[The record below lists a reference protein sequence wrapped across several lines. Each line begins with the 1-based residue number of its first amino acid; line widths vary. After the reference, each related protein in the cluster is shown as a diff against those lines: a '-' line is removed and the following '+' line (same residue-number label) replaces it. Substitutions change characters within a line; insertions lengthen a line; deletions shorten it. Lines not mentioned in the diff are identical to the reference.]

1 MRGLTG
7 RRAVV
12 TGAGGGIG
20 RAVAVRLAEEGMATA
35 LLDRDEAALG
45 QTAAEVEDAGGVA
58 HLVPLDL
65 ADPPGVE
72 AGLATAVDRL
82 GGLDVLVN
90 NAAVAVAG
98 SVESLGLDDW
108 RTAFDVNL
116 RAAWLTMKHALPW
129 LRASDAAAVVNVSS
143 LQGVRGFA
151 GWAAYASTKAGLIGL
166 TTQAAVEYARDGI
179 RVNAVAPGTIATPM
193 NERILA
199 EAADPDAVRAT
210 WNSLHALGRIG
221 EPAEVAAAVAFLA
234 SAEASFVTGHV
245 LLVDGG
251 AAVLGSSGVSS

>member
-20 RAVAVRLAEEGMATA
+20 RAVAVRLAEEGVATA
-35 LLDRDEAALG
+35 LLDRDEAALE
-45 QTAAEVEDAGGVA
+45 QTAGRVRDAGGDA
-58 HLVPLDL
+58 HAVPLDL
-65 ADPPGVE
+65 VVPAEVE
-72 AGLATAVDRL
+72 AGIAAAADRL

-98 SVESLGLDDW
+98 SVESLRLDDW
-108 RTAFDVNL
+108 TTAFDVNL

-143 LQGVRGFA
+143 LQGLRGFP
-151 GWAAYASTKAGLIGL
+151 GWAAYATTKSALIGL
-166 TTQAAVEYARDGI
+166 TTQAAVEYAPDGI
-179 RVNAVAPGTIATPM
+179 RVNAVAPATIATPM

-199 EAADPDAVRAT
+199 ESADPDAVRAT

-221 EPAEVAAAVAFLA
+221 QPAEVAAAVAFLA
-234 SAEASFVTGHV
+234 SADASFVTGHV
-245 LLVDGG
+245 LAVDGG
-251 AAVLGSSGVSS
+251 AAVLGSRGVSS